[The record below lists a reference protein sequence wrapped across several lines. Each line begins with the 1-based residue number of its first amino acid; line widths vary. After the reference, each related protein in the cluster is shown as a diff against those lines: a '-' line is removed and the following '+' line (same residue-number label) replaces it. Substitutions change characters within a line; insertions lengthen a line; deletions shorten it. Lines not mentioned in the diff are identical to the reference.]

1 MLQNCY
7 LVENHKTD
15 NNSTNIEAKEK
26 TRTNLKSL
34 DIKKL
39 FDGCWINFNFLN
51 EPQMFSDSQAREH

>member
-15 NNSTNIEAKEK
+15 NNSTNTEAKEK

-39 FDGCWINFNFLN
+39 FDGC
-51 EPQMFSDSQAREH
+51 